1 MFRRCR
7 QVWTMWTA
15 VAMSP
20 PPLLPPSPCSARLV
34 LVSASQAYQRARK
47 EGDAEGKQEEL
58 PSWRETLKL
67 LSAQAVQ
74 LASETGAFDDLR

>member
-1 MFRRCR
+1 M
-7 QVWTMWTA
+7 
-15 VAMSP
+15 AMSS
-20 PPLLPPSPCSARLV
+20 PPLLPPLPCSARLA

-47 EGDAEGKQEEL
+47 EGDAEGKQEEEL